1 MGHSPFPDDLARLEA
16 AFEDGRLSGL
26 DGSAL
31 DCPFGHDAAL
41 LRTAWHAGFTRGRLQ
56 DRTLPPPRARSRK
69 DP

>member
-1 MGHSPFPDDLARLEA
+1 MGCSSFPDDLARLEA

-41 LRTAWHAGFTRGRLQ
+41 LRTAWHAGFTHGRLQ
-56 DRTLPPPRARSRK
+56 LRDLPPPRGK
-69 DP
+69 PDKGP

>member
-1 MGHSPFPDDLARLEA
+1 MTKLVTEQYI
-16 AFEDGRLSGL
+16 EMYGRLSGL

-56 DRTLPPPRARSRK
+56 VRTLPPPRARSRK